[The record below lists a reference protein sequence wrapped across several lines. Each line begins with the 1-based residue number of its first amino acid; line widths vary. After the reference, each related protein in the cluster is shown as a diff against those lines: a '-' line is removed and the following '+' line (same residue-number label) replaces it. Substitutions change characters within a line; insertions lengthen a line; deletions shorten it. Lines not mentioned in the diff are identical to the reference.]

1 MYGISAVLRARA
13 LGLRTLNDRL
23 IVVLT
28 IAMLGLVGMAIYA
41 HRLVQKSANQGLEYI
56 ETNRDLGKAIS
67 QYKNTLQHTESLM
80 HQYATFLSRE
90 QHDELL
96 VYLTDLYQQANNL
109 AEFPAIQSNA
119 SLLEQG
125 QQIAIHAK
133 QLTSL
138 IDKYLGIMEN
148 VESRYPGMP
157 ILLTHLEPMNRKFS
171 EAVEL
176 ALQEGELTELRPTRG
191 VKSENYRIM
200 QLFQEARYAWSMQV
214 SWFRIFVANRMGAFG
229 DPEVAM
235 RNNLS
240 NREMFAANVKTILG
254 RLDELNQKGLLGLQ
268 QGESLGQMHAA
279 LSYYTDYVEQAV
291 EIYMSK
297 NWRADMA
304 LLRDSLQPSLDA
316 NWNAIYTIEKTITDS
331 SNVGITQSQNT
342 VKALSLFIYAFTSIM
357 IAMLLAAYWVF
368 QRKIRQPILRLANT
382 MQGHQSKNL
391 LIQRPEKN
399 IEEINRLI
407 NAYNHM
413 QHQVFNRQRRLES
426 ILDNAAEGIVTVDE
440 NGYIE
445 SFNTAAQNLF
455 GFEQK
460 NIIGKG
466 FEILFAQDRAD
477 SSALNA
483 IHKVVSEKLAPVSN
497 EYELQG
503 RRSDGSEFFMSIK
516 FSEMFI
522 ADKRYITAI
531 IDDISERRAVMD
543 HLRHLAEH
551 DSLTGLY
558 NRQYFNEELER
569 FFAQAQR
576 QNNPACACL
585 YIDLD
590 NFKYIN
596 DTLGHLE
603 GDRLLVGIANTLQAR
618 TRKSDILARLGG
630 DEFALLLVNVTKEQ
644 IKQVADVYRAAIANF
659 SFIAQGKHID
669 TGCSIGVAMYETDI
683 ENKDALLARADI
695 ACHMA
700 KRAGR
705 NRVHLFEPEDKGR
718 IDSFYE
724 EMGWTRRIRFA
735 LENKG
740 FVFACQ
746 PILRVADESIFS
758 HELLLRMID
767 PDTGQYIMPSGFL
780 DSAER
785 FGLMP
790 EIDRWVVEHAFQ
802 WLNQQPLADGLRYFI
817 NLSGKSIGDKEILK
831 YIKASLPTLKIDPS
845 RIVFE
850 ITEDVAI
857 AKLDQAKHFLSE
869 LRKFGF
875 KTALDD
881 FGVGY
886 SSFSYLRELDV
897 DYVKIDGSFINTMHT
912 DEMNYALV
920 KAINDICH
928 ILGKFTIAEFV
939 QNSAALKLLKE
950 IGVDYAQ
957 GYNIAMAEDYD
968 QHTIQFSLA
977 K

>member
-1 MYGISAVLRARA
+1 MA

-28 IAMLGLVGMAIYA
+28 IVMLGLFAMAIYA
-41 HRLVQKSANQGLEYI
+41 HQLVQDSARQSLEYI
-56 ETNRDLGKAIS
+56 ETNRDLGEATS
-67 QYKNTLQHTESLM
+67 QFKNTLQHTESLM
-80 HQYATFLSRE
+80 HQYATFLSQD
-90 QHDELL
+90 QHDALL
-96 VYLTDLYQQANNL
+96 RYLVDLNIQAN
-109 AEFPAIQSNA
+109 A
-119 SLLEQG
+119 LLRLPVFQKNTKLQAQG
-125 QQIAIHAK
+125 QQIVANAK
-133 QLTSL
+133 KLTSL
-138 IDKYLGIMEN
+138 IQEYLAIMQN

-171 EAVEL
+171 EAVEQ
-176 ALQEGELTELRPTRG
+176 ALQEGELTDIRPRVIKG
-191 VKSENYRIM
+191 DQYRIM
-200 QLFQEARYAWSMQV
+200 QLFQEARYAWAMQV

-229 DPEVAM
+229 DPEAAM
-235 RNNLS
+235 KNNLN
-240 NREMFAANVKTILG
+240 NRNLFASTLDTTLS
-254 RLDELNQKGLLGLQ
+254 RLDEYNKKGLLGLQ
-268 QGESLGQMHAA
+268 QEESLNQMRDA
-279 LSYYTDYVEQAV
+279 LNYYNRYLEKAVEQ
-291 EIYMSK
+291 YMSK

-304 LLRDSLQPSLDA
+304 LLRDSLQPSLDE
-316 NWNAIYTIEKTITDS
+316 NWNAVYMLEQSITET
-331 SNVGITQSQNT
+331 NNIGIAKSQNT
-342 VKALSLFIYAFTSIM
+342 ANALSLFISAFTSIV
-357 IAMLLAAYWVF
+357 IVMLLAAYWVF
-368 QRKIRQPILRLANT
+368 QRKIRHPILQLANS
-382 MQGHQSKNL
+382 MQSHQHKNM
-391 LIQRPEKN
+391 LIKHPEKN

-407 NAYNHM
+407 VAYNEMHN
-413 QHQVFNRQRRLES
+413 QVFNRQRRLES
-426 ILDNAAEGIVTVDE
+426 ILDNAAEGIVTIDE

-445 SFNTAAQNLF
+445 SFNSAAQDLF
-455 GFEQK
+455 GYKQ
-460 NIIGKG
+460 NDIIGKG
-466 FEILFAQDRAD
+466 FEVLFAQNRYD
-477 SSALNA
+477 SSELDA
-483 IHKVVSEKLAPVSN
+483 ISKAVTNKLSPDNN
-497 EYELQG
+497 EYETQG

-522 ADKRYITAI
+522 AEKRYITAI
-531 IDDISERRAVMD
+531 VDDISERRAVMD

-558 NRQYFNEELER
+558 NRQYFNDELER

-576 QNNPACACL
+576 QNDRSCACL

-603 GDRLLVGIANTLQAR
+603 GDRLLVGIANTLQTR

-630 DEFALLLVNVTKEQ
+630 DEFALLLINVTKDQ
-644 IKQVADVYRAAIANF
+644 ITQVANVYRSAIANF

-669 TGCSIGVAMYETDI
+669 TGCSIGVAMYEPDI

-735 LENKG
+735 LENDG
-740 FVFACQ
+740 FVFSCQ

-767 PDTGQYIMPSGFL
+767 PETGQYIMPSGFF

-790 EIDRWVVEHAFQ
+790 EIDRWVVDHAFQ
-802 WLNQQPLADGLRYFI
+802 WLNQHQLDEGLRYFI
-817 NLSGKSIGDKEILK
+817 NLSGKSIGDKDILR

-850 ITEDVAI
+850 VTEDVAI
-857 AKLDQAKHFLSE
+857 AKLDLAKHFLSE

-939 QNSAALKLLKE
+939 QNNTALKLLKE

-968 QHTIQFSLA
+968 QHTIQFTLA